1 MHCKLFEQFSQTQHS
16 VVWCLLCF
24 VFSECCTRARAHTPY
39 KANIVGVMVLVHV
52 NKHENE
58 GEYVNWIEI
67 YWSRVC

>member
-1 MHCKLFEQFSQTQHS
+1 VHT
-16 VVWCLLCF
+16 
-24 VFSECCTRARAHTPY
+24 HTPY
-39 KANIVGVMVLVHV
+39 KANIVYVVVIVPV